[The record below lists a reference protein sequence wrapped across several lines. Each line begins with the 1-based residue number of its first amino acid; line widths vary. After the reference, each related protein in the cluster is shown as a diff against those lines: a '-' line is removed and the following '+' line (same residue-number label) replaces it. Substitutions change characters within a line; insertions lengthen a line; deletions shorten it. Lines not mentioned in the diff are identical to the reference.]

1 MVEVLGAYISIYETQ
16 TIITLFID
24 RRENNG
30 NGKTRRYLNMRK
42 KRSEYLEGLW
52 TICFAV

>member
-1 MVEVLGAYISIYETQ
+1 MVEILGAYISIYEIQ

-30 NGKTRRYLNMRK
+30 NGKTRRYLNIWE
-42 KRSEYLEGLW
+42 KREAN
-52 TICFAV
+52 I